1 SLSEVV
7 SITDCVSKG
16 AGKFAQVSLV
26 PSDVVGR
33 VFIGFRTTSESLA
46 STISDVVTKGVA
58 KSLSEVVSITDSVS
72 KGAGKFAQVSLVP
85 SDVVGRV
92 FTGARS
98 ISDNSVSVISD
109 SLTKVFHGF
118 RSTSESL
125 VSALSDIV
133 RSEARTSE
141 QESR

>member
-1 SLSEVV
+1 MIAYTV
-7 SITDCVSKG
+7 
-16 AGKFAQVSLV
+16 
-26 PSDVVGR
+26 SDVVHR
-33 VFIGFRTTSESLA
+33 CRTTSESDVA
-46 STISDVVTKGVA
+46 AMSD
-58 KSLSEVVSITDSVS
+58 SIS

-125 VSALSDIV
+125 VSALSDSISKGAGKFPQV
-133 RSEARTSE
+133 SLVPSDV
-141 QESR
+141 

>member
-1 SLSEVV
+1 SCTIANVLHTVVSTSLSHVV
-7 SITDCVSKG
+7 
-16 AGKFAQVSLV
+16 AM
-26 PSDVVGR
+26 
-33 VFIGFRTTSESLA
+33 
-46 STISDVVTKGVA
+46 
-58 KSLSEVVSITDSVS
+58 TDSVS

-92 FTGARS
+92 FSGARS

-125 VSALSDIV
+125 VSAIADIV